1 MQVSTSI
8 TRQQHLIGWQ
18 CILRETGKTSQA
30 FVHLPLNFTV
40 DGTAL
45 VSAARKTDH
54 KTYMQYVVL
63 PQNLAISRVIN
74 V

>member
-18 CILRETGKTSQA
+18 CILGETGKTSHA
-30 FVHLPLNFTV
+30 FVHLPLNFTI
-40 DGTAL
+40 DETAL
-45 VSAARKTDH
+45 VSAARMTDH

-63 PQNLAISRVIN
+63 RQHMAFSRVIN